1 MTFSTVFDKFI
12 RKFEKKPRI
21 YHKKP
26 VIINFSPKHNLKLF
40 VVWMGLLSEEDNID
54 LLIDTWIKD
63 ILNWTFGVF
72 VSGLFIQ
79 IALIPFFSYTLSWMI
94 ILNIFA
100 LGIGA
105 FVVSRVWNGVIDGF
119 CRFARSFPK
128 K

>member
-1 MTFSTVFDKFI
+1 MQFSTIFDKFI

-21 YHKKP
+21 YYKKP

-40 VVWMGLLSEEDNID
+40 VVWMGLMKEEDNINE
-54 LLIDTWIKD
+54 LIDLWFKG
-63 ILNWTFGVF
+63 ILNWVFGVF
-72 VSGLFIQ
+72 LSGFLIQ
-79 IALIPFFSYTLSWMI
+79 LALTPFFDYILSWMI
-94 ILNIFA
+94 IFNIFA

-105 FVVSRVWNGVIDGF
+105 YVISRIWNGVIDGL